1 MSKTIKITDKNYA
14 LLVKLAGELQ
24 AASKKPVSIDEA
36 LSQLLGKEDIMNLAG
51 SWNISDEE
59 AENLKKDIEELWS
72 KWRTSS

>member
-72 KWRTSS
+72 KWRISS